1 MILLRELGNA
11 VVLDAIITHPEQPL
25 LLHTQPD
32 QTNMDSII
40 PMFSFPDSHNQVL
53 MVLFL

>member
-1 MILLRELGNA
+1 MILLQELGNA

-32 QTNMDSII
+32 PTNMDSII